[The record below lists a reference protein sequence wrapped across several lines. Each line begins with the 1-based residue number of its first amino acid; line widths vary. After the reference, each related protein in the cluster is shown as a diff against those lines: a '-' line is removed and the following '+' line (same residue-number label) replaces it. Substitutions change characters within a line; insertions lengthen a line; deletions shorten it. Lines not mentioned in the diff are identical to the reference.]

1 MSLGPNLQVNRP
13 RTPKKLKRFKYIP
26 FYNIFCAIILARR
39 RIAPVN
45 RGYSNL
51 KTVAC
56 WEVGLSNA
64 RRTHQ
69 ATLPATPFF
78 KQRGCVALGKH
89 RKMGKEMR
97 ATRESETR
105 STGQSL
111 CKEIEKTTDPEL
123 LALIL
128 AKFVVDTR

>member
-1 MSLGPNLQVNRP
+1 M
-13 RTPKKLKRFKYIP
+13 
-26 FYNIFCAIILARR
+26 R

-45 RGYSNL
+45 RDISNP

-56 WEVGLSNA
+56 WEVGLPNA

-69 ATLPATPFF
+69 ATLPEAPFF
-78 KQRGCVALGKH
+78 QTVGVRSTGKTQK
-89 RKMGKEMR
+89 KMGKEMC
-97 ATRESETR
+97 ATWESETR

-111 CKEIEKTTDPEL
+111 CIELEGKTDPEL